1 MYILES
7 FCIYFEFFSIDGPSA
22 MVFTGDMERASR
34 TVRVSGERLATLW
47 RESAM
52 SQETF
57 ARTIG
62 MKRSGFIRLMQP
74 GEHGM
79 FTDNFRRMAEAVQT
93 TPDELRTRIGP
104 EGDAEVEAVGGGI
117 ASGGGD
123 RQAGVSGIAQPLR
136 EITRFHGISAGT
148 RNERMAVEQGTV
160 KVPQDFG
167 DFAVRVD
174 GESMS
179 PEYPDNAVV
188 LFETVEGQQFTFGK
202 DYLIWFTND
211 ECYFSRVTESDDDRD
226 VLVLE
231 KLNPDRGRF
240 PDRSVHRREIAR
252 VARCV
257 GVLIRKK

>member
-1 MYILES
+1 M
-7 FCIYFEFFSIDGPSA
+7 
-22 MVFTGDMERASR
+22 FTADMERASR
-34 TVRVSGERLATLW
+34 TVKVSGERLTALW

-57 ARTIG
+57 AHAIG
-62 MKRSGFIRLMQP
+62 MKRSGFLRLMQP

-93 TPDELRTRIGP
+93 TPDELRSRIGP
-104 EGDAEVEAVGGGI
+104 QGE
-117 ASGGGD
+117 ASGGVTLVRASRGGG
-123 RQAGVSGIAQPLR
+123 RLAGVSGIALPLR

-148 RNERMAVEQGTV
+148 RNERLAVEQGTV

-188 LFETVEGQQFTFGK
+188 MFEAVEGQQFTFGK

-211 ECYFSRVTESDDDRD
+211 ECYFSRVTESDNDRD
-226 VLVLE
+226 VLVLQ
-231 KLNPDRGRF
+231 KINPDRRRF
-240 PDRSVHRREIAR
+240 PDRSVHRREVAR
-252 VARCV
+252 VALCV

>member
-1 MYILES
+1 M
-7 FCIYFEFFSIDGPSA
+7 
-22 MVFTGDMERASR
+22 MFTADVERASR
-34 TVRVSGERLATLW
+34 TVKVSGERLAALW

-57 ARTIG
+57 AHAIG
-62 MKRSGFIRLMQP
+62 MKRSGFLRLMQP

-93 TPDELRTRIGP
+93 TPDELRSRIGP
-104 EGDAEVEAVGGGI
+104 HGEAVGGGVAFVR
-117 ASGGGD
+117 ASRGGG
-123 RQAGVSGIAQPLR
+123 RTTGVSGIAQPLR
-136 EITRFHGISAGT
+136 EITQFHGISAGT
-148 RNERMAVEQGTV
+148 RNERLAVEQGTV

-188 LFETVEGQQFTFGK
+188 MFEAVEGQQFTFGK

-211 ECYFSRVTESDDDRD
+211 ECYFSRVIESDDDRD
-226 VLVLE
+226 ILVLQ
-231 KLNPDRGRF
+231 KINPDRERF
-240 PDRSVHRREIAR
+240 PDRTVHRREIAR
-252 VARCV
+252 VALCV